1 MQRVAGVGVVR
12 RGAELP
18 VVRSLT
24 TFVKA
29 CAAGEA
35 TVVTRDSPDCDVIPR
50 TEYDCKPVTAAAVR
64 RSPHRLRARCTR
76 CGAGWYA

>member
-1 MQRVAGVGVVR
+1 VSPGLALSAVA
-12 RGAELP
+12 AELP

-29 CAAGEA
+29 SAAGEA

-50 TEYDCKPVTAAAVR
+50 TEYDCNPVTAAAVR